1 MIFKTF
7 DSKIDKW
14 TSKIGIFGKSFNE
27 LGTAINEAFKS
38 AIDNLDNF
46 DENVGFWESLKNN
59 LFSKKADKDWIKN
72 SLGDIISK
80 ENIDSYIA
88 ELDLDS
94 AKNKLKDI
102 FDWDDIIQ
110 NSDKSWQDYFG
121 TLDNG
126 ERYIVDL
133 IKNTDDLSKLTG
145 EDLVK
150 ANQQARASAIDHNE
164 AIKAQT
170 FSAKAGKVALGA
182 LTTVLNAVAFTL
194 IAKGI
199 EAVTTKLHN
208 MANESETA
216 KEKAESFASSV
227 NSLNENISGDSSKL
241 SELNSRYQE
250 LSKGVN
256 ILGENVSLST
266 GEYGEYK
273 DIISQVSGIMPGL
286 TTYFNAQGEKIGFV
300 KGKLADLNDEYERT
314 VKENSKDLFY
324 NGDEDGNTVQDSI
337 DNINHNKKYGWF
349 ENAWNRVKLGYSWLF
364 HGLGAK
370 IDEDTVPVEE
380 RLNALKE
387 LQNKSQAEAY
397 KYLSE
402 KNGNPLSG
410 GFAENSLKLTLED
423 ILGYSP
429 SEILDLSDEEYN
441 ELQDKIAA
449 KIEAYSADIE
459 SDISKVR
466 SNLILALQSKDGYW
480 ETLDDEQRN
489 SISTMVSSL
498 NSALWDELNLKTPDD
513 FSIFADKI
521 IENISTNSDFSD
533 AWKQLFGG
541 GLDNLPVNE
550 YVSKVRSLAD
560 TIGNAFGLTTDEQKN
575 NLLSGLGFDN
585 LDELVNNYD
594 KAIKSAVEKWNL
606 DDSQKEE
613 LEKFFEENS
622 INTEAELDAWRK
634 IAQEAGDPA
643 EAEKNYLQSLI
654 NPVSSLPNEWNNL
667 KTTDNNELRSTREDL
682 LALAEAGRLTEK
694 TFHET
699 AGADTFLGRINESL
713 PETIQWINKLVSS
726 SNQLASM
733 KKGISSISS
742 ALGTKKSGRYVDA
755 DTLNGFSAE
764 IKGLESWEEFEQ
776 LLGSSESSMKDCR
789 KAANRLAS
797 EYVNSSN
804 FLSNLNEENQDYYI
818 TQLANMGISNARE
831 VVEHELEN
839 TIRAQEYATILLA
852 DSKYNLIG
860 VDAAEQAAAIS
871 NAQTLLSEGEASEFL
886 RMRIFQLVAQE
897 QVFGNQSLDVNGKI
911 SALSALASAY
921 LTSAQAARIAS
932 YAEHLQGAVEH
943 GMPEAAA
950 LESYKSFINSLSTN
964 PIEINMP
971 KVNTPTVGNGIS
983 PKGNGKGPD
992 SQLKSKE
999 TKTSI
1004 DWIDRRLTILQK
1016 KLDATKAKF
1025 ENLFSVKKK
1034 AKNLDKQI
1042 KETTALLNASE
1053 KAAKQYKKRADK
1065 IKLSEDRKKDKD
1077 LKKKVREGNY
1087 SIRDY
1092 SQETADKINKYKDY
1106 YDKYKDLQKQTEE
1119 LEKQKRES
1127 EEEKYQLY
1135 VDNAE
1140 AKLDRS
1146 KAHAELDE
1154 GNYKEQ
1160 NRHLEKQ
1167 KQYLEDSYKYQIK
1180 IARLNHDKVEESKL
1194 RAELEKQLRDLTKE
1208 EFDNIAAEYE
1218 NKIGFIE
1225 GKMDIIN
1232 SRMEQLEAK
1241 GYVVSKTYY
1250 NQLISQE
1257 AKNLAQLKKERDA
1270 LQKQMDKG
1278 LKDGSTAEGT
1288 TSWYEMLEAI
1298 NEVDN
1303 AIIQTTTSMTEYKNQ
1318 LRQLEWDAFDR
1329 MQERIS
1335 QIQNEAGFLSE
1346 LMENKKLFDEDNG
1359 QWTAYANAAAG
1370 LHAVSYNTYMAQAD
1384 DYAEE
1389 IRKISRELASDPYN
1403 TVLAERR
1410 QELINAQQEA
1420 IRNAESEKQS
1430 IRSLVSDGYDV
1441 MLDALQKIVD
1451 KRKELLDS
1459 EKNLYDYEKKI
1470 SDQAKNVLNLEKQK
1484 LSVQGDDSEEAKAKL
1499 QQITLKLEEA
1509 RSELEE
1515 SEYDQWRSDQD
1526 QVLDKLTDDVKEW
1539 VNQRLDN
1546 TDGLVS
1552 EVISSA
1558 NANAADIHNTLE
1570 KVGNDV
1576 GYLLTDEMQRIW
1588 DTDSSVVAV
1597 YGDSFHTQL
1606 TSVNSTLVEIRNF
1619 LSAMQQNSEWESLVS
1634 SISPDAVKNAGNK
1647 KNTSSVKHTGSSSAS
1662 QKTSGTF
1669 TSRAVSVSQD
1679 SKNGSK
1685 RGESFVPVRTGETS
1699 LSTEKMSTIRD
1710 AFKDFSPVIDVM
1722 KPKHTP
1728 VTPDVRTGQNNF
1740 DNVNVDIT
1748 LPNVKNYDEFVSELS
1763 KDRHFEKVIQSM
1775 TLGNALGR
1783 NSFNK
1788 FRV

>member
-7 DSKIDKW
+7 INDLQNVQSIINRISNVEVWANGATGLLNANSLNSLKTAISGLSKEQALLVLSTKNLSIAQTEQVLSAAGLLNVEKQL
-14 TSKIGIFGKSFNE
+14 TTAQLSEKLAKELNSKADAEALLINSGLITQKEFEENATIKVTAAKINEAVANGTLSASDAGVIAGTLGITGVNAGATISFDLLTASIWANIKALGTWLVTNPIGWAILG
-27 LGTAINEAFKS
+27 GTAIFGLVKTYDALTDSVEEVKERTDALLETYNSTIFEANS
-38 AIDNLDNF
+38 NAQTI
-46 DENVGFWESLKNN
+46 ESL
-59 LFSKKADKDWIKN
+59 A
-72 SLGDIISK
+72 
-80 ENIDSYIA
+80 
-88 ELDLDS
+88 
-94 AKNKLKDI
+94 
-102 FDWDDIIQ
+102 
-110 NSDKSWQDYFG
+110 
-121 TLDNG
+121 
-126 ERYIVDL
+126 
-133 IKNTDDLSKLTG
+133 
-145 EDLVK
+145 
-150 ANQQARASAIDHNE
+150 
-164 AIKAQT
+164 
-170 FSAKAGKVALGA
+170 
-182 LTTVLNAVAFTL
+182 
-194 IAKGI
+194 
-199 EAVTTKLHN
+199 
-208 MANESETA
+208 
-216 KEKAESFASSV
+216 
-227 NSLNENISGDSSKL
+227 
-241 SELNSRYQE
+241 SRYE
-250 LSKGVN
+250 KLSKGVN
-256 ILGENVSLST
+256 ALGENVSLTADEYAEYNDIVNQIADMFPTMIT
-266 GEYGEYK
+266 GYTDEGNAILSLKGNVEELRDTYK
-273 DIISQVSGIMPGL
+273 ETQKEAYNLLIVSGNDSDGNDIITNYQNQVHGNESFLSKTSSYIDGEAGAKDAIEIITKL
-286 TTYFNAQGEKIGFV
+286 TGALTPDEFRETYNQLYK
-300 KGKLADLNDEYERT
+300 EYENIW
-314 VKENSKDLFY
+314 NSDKIQDALKSSGFEELTHAPRWSEITAKDLAQVKYSAQATIQTY
-324 NGDEDGNTVQDSI
+324 NAEIDSQLKNMQTLANAYLMTNPDYEKLDEQSKTAVSLLVNSISENIANEFSSKEDVGAYVVKLINSISDNKEVQDSLKKLFTLDTSNMPVVKI
-337 DNINHNKKYGWF
+337 KTAVDSYTTAIATAIEEDPIELKARLGLDDSDTQPLINN
-349 ENAWNRVKLGYSWLF
+349 VKS
-364 HGLGAK
+364 K
-370 IDEDTVPVEE
+370 
-380 RLNALKE
+380 
-387 LQNKSQAEAY
+387 LQDKSDDKVGE
-397 KYLSE
+397 
-402 KNGNPLSG
+402 
-410 GFAENSLKLTLED
+410 LTLE
-423 ILGYSP
+423 
-429 SEILDLSDEEYN
+429 
-441 ELQDKIAA
+441 ELHIAA
-449 KIEAYSADIE
+449 EQVEVPDGALLSWDELITKIKEI
-459 SDISKVR
+459 
-466 SNLILALQSKDGYW
+466 QS
-480 ETLDDEQRN
+480 
-489 SISTMVSSL
+489 SSL
-498 NSALWDELNLKTPDD
+498 NFE
-513 FSIFADKI
+513 
-521 IENISTNSDFSD
+521 
-533 AWKQLFGG
+533 
-541 GLDNLPVNE
+541 
-550 YVSKVRSLAD
+550 
-560 TIGNAFGLTTDEQKN
+560 TT
-575 NLLSGLGFDN
+575 
-585 LDELVNNYD
+585 
-594 KAIKSAVEKWNL
+594 
-606 DDSQKEE
+606 
-613 LEKFFEENS
+613 
-622 INTEAELDAWRK
+622 
-634 IAQEAGDPA
+634 
-643 EAEKNYLQSLI
+643 
-654 NPVSSLPNEWNNL
+654 VSSLPEEWNNL

-943 GMPEAAA
+943 GMPEATA

-1699 LSTEKMSTIRD
+1699 FSTEKMSTIRD
-1710 AFKDFSPVIDVM
+1710 AFMDFSPVIDVM

>member
-1 MIFKTF
+1 MVAPIKLEEIKLIKEADFASAFPVKNA
-7 DSKIDKW
+7 
-14 TSKIGIFGKSFNE
+14 KSFFEYFNKSGSQSIATLTNWCNRIGVTDKTMRAYLIDCMQKQVPASFE
-27 LGTAINEAFKS
+27 GYNAYAKTAIANNE
-38 AIDNLDNF
+38 
-46 DENVGFWESLKNN
+46 
-59 LFSKKADKDWIKN
+59 
-72 SLGDIISK
+72 
-80 ENIDSYIA
+80 
-88 ELDLDS
+88 
-94 AKNKLKDI
+94 
-102 FDWDDIIQ
+102 
-110 NSDKSWQDYFG
+110 
-121 TLDNG
+121 
-126 ERYIVDL
+126 
-133 IKNTDDLSKLTG
+133 KLT
-145 EDLVK
+145 
-150 ANQQARASAIDHNE
+150 I
-164 AIKAQT
+164 
-170 FSAKAGKVALGA
+170 SAKAGKFAISALATAGNMLAMWAISEVISVISACVTASSRLQESAKELSTQFSSTQSDIDGYKTKIADLYTVINDGSSSYEETYNARQQLLSIQNEMIEKFGSEAEAVQLVTDAVNGQTDALDSLTQLQWNETVDKFNYDPDRKWTEKFGDTWANFWSGSSDNYERMQKEMENTDVSFDIVPKIYDKNYKQYDKFAEILRKDFGAEITSNVANGRVYN
-182 LTTVLNAVAFTL
+182 TFTL
-194 IAKGI
+194 SGNLTDIYTQMQNIRDLAKDMGLDDSYINAISEQTAKTKSTLDGYQEFFNQGI
-199 EAVTTKLHN
+199 LQDRIIGNKAYEESFRQIEDAYKNYQKAFSSGDEESIDNAKQSFAETVQNATAGVTDKSVTDFFNTMYPELQEAVGGWEFEVHFRAALDDNSDDFEEDVRKHAAEFKNAEAIQNYAPNTATDAQKEAYAQLDAIADYYHLTIDQLIDKMLELGIVSSRVKDDLLNKLAPS
-208 MANESETA
+208 ANSPVAGIQSELSSAASAKQRETA
-216 KEKAESFASSV
+216 AKWV
-227 NSLNENISGDSSKL
+227 NSLSNEDAMAANSDEFEAALEAQREKL
-241 SELNSRYQE
+241 NGAALSARDYDAALRAAREAQGSLN
-250 LSKGVN
+250 
-256 ILGENVSLST
+256 T
-266 GEYGEYK
+266 GE
-273 DIISQVSGIMPGL
+273 P
-286 TTYFNAQGEKIGFV
+286 
-300 KGKLADLNDEYERT
+300 
-314 VKENSKDLFY
+314 
-324 NGDEDGNTVQDSI
+324 
-337 DNINHNKKYGWF
+337 
-349 ENAWNRVKLGYSWLF
+349 
-364 HGLGAK
+364 
-370 IDEDTVPVEE
+370 
-380 RLNALKE
+380 
-387 LQNKSQAEAY
+387 
-397 KYLSE
+397 
-402 KNGNPLSG
+402 
-410 GFAENSLKLTLED
+410 SL
-423 ILGYSP
+423 
-429 SEILDLSDEEYN
+429 
-441 ELQDKIAA
+441 
-449 KIEAYSADIE
+449 
-459 SDISKVR
+459 
-466 SNLILALQSKDGYW
+466 
-480 ETLDDEQRN
+480 
-489 SISTMVSSL
+489 
-498 NSALWDELNLKTPDD
+498 
-513 FSIFADKI
+513 
-521 IENISTNSDFSD
+521 
-533 AWKQLFGG
+533 
-541 GLDNLPVNE
+541 
-550 YVSKVRSLAD
+550 
-560 TIGNAFGLTTDEQKN
+560 
-575 NLLSGLGFDN
+575 
-585 LDELVNNYD
+585 
-594 KAIKSAVEKWNL
+594 
-606 DDSQKEE
+606 
-613 LEKFFEENS
+613 
-622 INTEAELDAWRK
+622 
-634 IAQEAGDPA
+634 
-643 EAEKNYLQSLI
+643 
-654 NPVSSLPNEWNNL
+654 SSLPEEWNNL
-667 KTTDNNELRSTREDL
+667 KTTDNNELRNTREEL

-699 AGADTFLGRINESL
+699 AGADTFLARINESL

-726 SNQLASM
+726 SDQLASM

-742 ALGTKKSGRYVDA
+742 VLGTKKSGRYVDA

-1025 ENLFSVKKK
+1025 ENLFSIKKK

-1053 KAAKQYKKRADK
+1053 KAAKQYKKRAEK
-1065 IKLSEDRKKDKD
+1065 IKLSEDRKKDKE

-1257 AKNLAQLKKERDA
+1257 TKNLAQLKKERDA

-1278 LKDGSTAEGT
+1278 LKDGSIAEGT
-1288 TSWYEMLEAI
+1288 TSWYEMMEAI

-1634 SISPDAVKNAGNK
+1634 SISPDAVKNVINK

-1699 LSTEKMSTIRD
+1699 FSTEKMSTIRD
-1710 AFKDFSPVIDVM
+1710 AFMDFSPVIDVM

>member
-7 DSKIDKW
+7 INDLQNVQSIINRISNVEVWANGATGLLNANSLNSLKTAISGLSKEQALLVLSTKNLSIAQTEQVLSAAGLLNVEKQL
-14 TSKIGIFGKSFNE
+14 TTAQLSEKLAKELNSKADAEALLINSGLITQKEFEENATIKVTAAKINEAVANGTLSASDAGVIAGTLGITGVNAGATISFDLLTASIWANIKALGTWLVTNPIGWAILG
-27 LGTAINEAFKS
+27 GTAIFGLVKTYDALTDSVEEVKERTDALLETYNSTIFEANS
-38 AIDNLDNF
+38 NAQTI
-46 DENVGFWESLKNN
+46 ESL
-59 LFSKKADKDWIKN
+59 A
-72 SLGDIISK
+72 
-80 ENIDSYIA
+80 
-88 ELDLDS
+88 
-94 AKNKLKDI
+94 
-102 FDWDDIIQ
+102 
-110 NSDKSWQDYFG
+110 
-121 TLDNG
+121 
-126 ERYIVDL
+126 
-133 IKNTDDLSKLTG
+133 
-145 EDLVK
+145 
-150 ANQQARASAIDHNE
+150 
-164 AIKAQT
+164 
-170 FSAKAGKVALGA
+170 
-182 LTTVLNAVAFTL
+182 
-194 IAKGI
+194 
-199 EAVTTKLHN
+199 
-208 MANESETA
+208 
-216 KEKAESFASSV
+216 
-227 NSLNENISGDSSKL
+227 
-241 SELNSRYQE
+241 SRYE
-250 LSKGVN
+250 KLSKGVN
-256 ILGENVSLST
+256 ALGENVSLTADEYAEYNDIVNQIADMFPTMIT
-266 GEYGEYK
+266 GYTDEGNAILSLKGNVEELRDTYK
-273 DIISQVSGIMPGL
+273 ETQKEAYNLLIVSGNDSDGNDIITNYQNQVHGNESFLSKTSSYIDGEAGAKDAIEIITKL
-286 TTYFNAQGEKIGFV
+286 TGALTPDEFRETYNQLYK
-300 KGKLADLNDEYERT
+300 EYENIW
-314 VKENSKDLFY
+314 NSDKIQDALKSSGFEELTHAPRWSEITAKDLAQVKYSAQATIQTY
-324 NGDEDGNTVQDSI
+324 NAEIDSQLKNMQTLANAYLMTNPDYEKLDEQSKTAVSLLVNSISENIANEFSSKEDVGAYVVKLINSISDNKEVQDSLKKLFTLDTSNMPVVKI
-337 DNINHNKKYGWF
+337 KTAVDSYTTAIATAIEEDPIELKARLGLDDSDTQPLINN
-349 ENAWNRVKLGYSWLF
+349 VKS
-364 HGLGAK
+364 K
-370 IDEDTVPVEE
+370 
-380 RLNALKE
+380 
-387 LQNKSQAEAY
+387 LQDKSDDKVGE
-397 KYLSE
+397 
-402 KNGNPLSG
+402 
-410 GFAENSLKLTLED
+410 LTLE
-423 ILGYSP
+423 
-429 SEILDLSDEEYN
+429 
-441 ELQDKIAA
+441 ELHIAA
-449 KIEAYSADIE
+449 EQVEVPDGALLSWDELITKIKEI
-459 SDISKVR
+459 
-466 SNLILALQSKDGYW
+466 QS
-480 ETLDDEQRN
+480 
-489 SISTMVSSL
+489 SSL
-498 NSALWDELNLKTPDD
+498 NFE
-513 FSIFADKI
+513 
-521 IENISTNSDFSD
+521 
-533 AWKQLFGG
+533 
-541 GLDNLPVNE
+541 
-550 YVSKVRSLAD
+550 
-560 TIGNAFGLTTDEQKN
+560 TT
-575 NLLSGLGFDN
+575 
-585 LDELVNNYD
+585 
-594 KAIKSAVEKWNL
+594 
-606 DDSQKEE
+606 
-613 LEKFFEENS
+613 
-622 INTEAELDAWRK
+622 
-634 IAQEAGDPA
+634 
-643 EAEKNYLQSLI
+643 
-654 NPVSSLPNEWNNL
+654 VSSLPEEWNNL

-1699 LSTEKMSTIRD
+1699 FSTEKMSTIRD
-1710 AFKDFSPVIDVM
+1710 AFMDFSPVIDVM